1 MATEALPSN
10 EEQLN
15 LQTLQA
21 MAGMQVEQA
30 SDDEYISDEEFQK
43 MLTDQEKTI
52 FNALVISIN
61 QTHMQRQ
68 KNFQKRRQR
77 YLERMG

>member
-1 MATEALPSN
+1 
-10 EEQLN
+10 
-15 LQTLQA
+15 
-21 MAGMQVEQA
+21 MQPETA

-43 MLTDQEKTI
+43 MLSDQEKTI

-68 KNFQKRRQR
+68 KNF
-77 YLERMG
+77 